1 MSTYSE
7 TTYQD
12 LNTGVESAHNP
23 KAIQRTYIDPN
34 GATQVGYSIDN
45 RMYKDEAGTQRIDNG
60 SIVTN
65 AAGTKSWVMTDAGGV
80 EYGEYQKQRAIAAQ
94 PGNYLANAKASAMA
108 AANQRLQADLAA
120 IEQNRP
126 QVNAQYDDL
135 ARRSYQGYM
144 QSGKAL
150 ANSLASQGLYNSG
163 YSDTAKIAQTTNY
176 RAQVN
181 ANERARLDALAD
193 LDHQINLARLNG
205 SANLNELEAQYAQLL
220 NEQANADRAFA
231 YQQQRDQ
238 VADRRWQTEFDYNA
252 GRDQEADRKWQA
264 QFDYNAGRDR
274 IADQR
279 YDQEWAYQ
287 QGRDHVSDQR
297 YNDEWAFAQEQ
308 WEYEKGQ
315 DKLAQE
321 NWQKE
326 FDAAQAQVEWEQEQ
340 YKKKANTEATQR
352 NIANAYAAAEIGD
365 FSQLEALKIDTTNAK
380 KLYEM
385 EMQAMYQSYVGEGS
399 MFGGSDV
406 PATFD
411 ELYEGNKENYNQTIE
426 YARSFAENQYT
437 VPEKDFYS
445 QLNNFAEYLEKTY
458 GEGFGELYKEV
469 VMKNVAEL
477 QAAAE
482 NATRVTFDDAETR
495 VQEVLYGGVNGR
507 RITDQKQLEQLVIE
521 INRMDISNDDFVR
534 LLAKYGLGEIWN
546 SVRDEAE
553 DANQR

>member
-23 KAIQRTYIDPN
+23 KAIQRTYIDPS
-34 GATQVGYSIDN
+34 GATQIGYSIDN

-80 EYGEYQKQRAIAAQ
+80 EYGEYQKQQASAAQ
-94 PGNYLANAKASAMA
+94 PGNYLASAKNAAMS
-108 AANQRLQADLAA
+108 AANQRLEADVAA
-120 IEQNRP
+120 IEHNRP
-126 QVNAQYDDL
+126 RVNAQYDDL
-135 ARRSYQGYM
+135 ARQNYQGYI

-176 RAQVN
+176 RAQAN
-181 ANERARLDALAD
+181 ANERARLEALAD
-193 LDHQINLARLNG
+193 LDHQIYLARLNG

-238 VADRRWQTEFDYNA
+238 
-252 GRDQEADRKWQA
+252 
-264 QFDYNAGRDR
+264 

-279 YDQEWAYQ
+279 YDQEWMYRTD
-287 QGRDHVSDQR
+287 RDREADRQWQAQFDYSADRDKIADER
-297 YNDEWAFAQEQ
+297 YNNEWALTQEQ
-308 WEYEKGQ
+308 WEYAKEQ

-326 FDAAQAQVEWEQEQ
+326 FDAAQAQVAWEQQQ
-340 YKKKANTEATQR
+340 YEKNAATEAYQR
-352 NIANAYAAAEIGD
+352 AISNAYAAAEIGD
-365 FSQLEALKIDTTNAK
+365 FSQLKALGIDTTNAK
-380 KLYEM
+380 RLYEM

-406 PATFD
+406 PAKFD

-426 YARSFAENQYT
+426 YARTFAENRYT
-437 VPEKDFYS
+437 VQDEDFYS
-445 QLNNFAEYLEKTY
+445 RLNSNAEYLEKTY

-477 QAAAE
+477 QAAAQAEADAYAAE

-495 VQEVLYGGVNGR
+495 VQEVLYGGADGR
-507 RITDQKQLEQLVIE
+507 RITDQEQLEQLVIE